1 MVNGL
6 LKIWEWLAQ
15 LYAILAIMPFLSFL
29 AVWLVLYFAFHDKK
43 RSTKMAADIT
53 TMFLLGSVY
62 TMSRNTLSSVFLF
75 WFAVLLLLIFA
86 GWIGREQ
93 NVKRGRIDPLKIFKV
108 VWRLAFLLFSVLYVL
123 LLLVGIIQYIL
134 EI

>member
-1 MVNGL
+1 MA

-15 LYAILAIMPFLSFL
+15 LYAALAIMPFLSFL
-29 AVWLVLYFAFHDKK
+29 AIWLVFYFTLHDKK
-43 RSTKMAADIT
+43 RSTKIAVDT
-53 TMFLLGSVY
+53 TTVFLLGSVY
-62 TMSRNTLSSVFLF
+62 TMCKNSLSSVFLF

-93 NVKRGRIDPLKIFKV
+93 NMKRGRIDPVKIFRV
-108 VWRLAFLLFSVLYVL
+108 VWRFAFLLFSVLYVL
-123 LLLVGIIQYIL
+123 LLLVGMIQYIL